1 MAGPRFD
8 EWRRVLGRILIFVL
22 YFLVRAI
29 REVRGLFPSEPAPM
43 LARCSCFVLAL
54 NLSIVVAGCARG
66 PATGK
71 VNGEVTLDGQPLTKG
86 HVEFSPLDG
95 QGQTGGA
102 IIANGQFSA
111 EIPVAKMKVAIHSPK
126 VVGKRKAYDT
136 PESPWEDE
144 VAEALPPRYHINSD
158 ITLDVQ
164 PGTQAVRYDLKS
176 K

>member
-1 MAGPRFD
+1 
-8 EWRRVLGRILIFVL
+8 
-22 YFLVRAI
+22 
-29 REVRGLFPSEPAPM
+29 M
-43 LARCSCFVLAL
+43 LALRLGTPLILWLA
-54 NLSIVVAGCARG
+54 IAPAGCTRG
-66 PATGK
+66 PAMGT
-71 VNGEVTLDGQPLTKG
+71 VNGEVTLDGQPLAKG
-86 HVEFSPLDG
+86 HVEFSPIDG

-102 IIANGQFSA
+102 IIDGGKFSA

-144 VAEALPPRYHINSD
+144 VAEALPARYHINSD

-164 PGTQAVRYDLKS
+164 PGTQAVKYELKS

>member
-1 MAGPRFD
+1 
-8 EWRRVLGRILIFVL
+8 
-22 YFLVRAI
+22 
-29 REVRGLFPSEPAPM
+29 M
-43 LARCSCFVLAL
+43 LALRLGIPLILWLAIAL
-54 NLSIVVAGCARG
+54 AGCTRG
-66 PATGK
+66 PATGTI
-71 VNGEVTLDGQPLTKG
+71 NGEVTLDGQPLEKG
-86 HVEFSPLDG
+86 HVEFSPIDG

-102 IIANGQFSA
+102 IIDGGKFSA

-144 VAEALPPRYHINSD
+144 VAEALPARYHVNSD

-164 PGTQAVRYDLKS
+164 PGTQAVKYELKS

>member
-1 MAGPRFD
+1 LLNSAAGIPFPQILAGI
-8 EWRRVLGRILIFVL
+8 RVLPVHPRL
-22 YFLVRAI
+22 
-29 REVRGLFPSEPAPM
+29 
-43 LARCSCFVLAL
+43 LAL
-54 NLSIVVAGCARG
+54 PIESSSMLTFRLCLLLCLSLPLALAGCARG
-66 PATGK
+66 PATGR

-86 HVEFSPLDG
+86 HVEFSPVDG

-102 IIANGQFSA
+102 LIADGKFSA

-144 VAEALPPRYHINSD
+144 VAEALPARYHVNSD
-158 ITLDVQ
+158 LTLDIKS
-164 PGTQAVRYDLKS
+164 GTQAVKFELKS